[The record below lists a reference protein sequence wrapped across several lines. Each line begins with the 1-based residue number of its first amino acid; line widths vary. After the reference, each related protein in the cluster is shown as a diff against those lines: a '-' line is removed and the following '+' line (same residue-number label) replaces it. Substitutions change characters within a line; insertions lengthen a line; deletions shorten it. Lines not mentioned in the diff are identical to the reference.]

1 MFEEYRNRLANQGK
15 YVGEQMRIQT
25 RQVTDATWMNST
37 TVRPVC
43 VHSVTQGVPP
53 AYDYTDE
60 FEDVIYAHFNKHKN
74 YNVGGN
80 AVDYKLVFQLN
91 VVEDHPEIKVGSYVC
106 IQNAQGKLQYWLI
119 TYIEEENDL
128 VVCRIMLCNWSLKW
142 IANGKI
148 HECLGVLRGE
158 SADAE
163 GLENTGYISTVE
175 SKAAIWL
182 PTNLDSNSISMNTRF
197 LISDVGRTPPQAWK
211 TSKITDT
218 LPIGITKVTLEQDLF
233 NAQKD
238 DATNMVADFYDGSIT
253 PTPIE
258 PIPDDEEE
266 LIPTIGIATISYSGT
281 KPTIKVG
288 GSWKSFTVMFSEES
302 VVLQSWSVSD
312 GVNVFSETSGDYTIE
327 YIDNKL
333 RLKVAQNYNLIGQV
347 LTIKAIGTDGSTAD
361 IKIEIVG

>member
-1 MFEEYRNRLANQGK
+1 MFEDYRNRLANQGK
-15 YVGEQMRIQT
+15 YIGEQMRIQT
-25 RQVTDATWMNST
+25 RQVTDAIWMNST

-43 VHSVTQGVPP
+43 VHVISQGLPP
-53 AYDYTDE
+53 IYDYIDE
-60 FEDVIYAHFNKHKN
+60 FEDTIYAHFEKHKN

-142 IANGKI
+142 VADGKI

-158 SADAE
+158 AADAE
-163 GLENTGYISTVE
+163 GVEDAGYISTVE

-182 PTNLDSNSISMNTRF
+182 PTNLDSNSISVNTRF
-197 LISDVGRTPPQAWK
+197 LISDIGRTPPQAWRV
-211 TSKITDT
+211 SKINTV
-218 LPIGITKVTLEQDLF
+218 LPIGLTKITLEQEGF
-233 NAQKD
+233 NPQTD
-238 DATNMVADFYDGSIT
+238 DAELMIADYHKEAIA

-258 PIPDDEEE
+258 PVPDNEEPI
-266 LIPTIGIATISYSGT
+266 LVTGTATISYSGT

-288 GSWKSFTVMFSEES
+288 GSYKSFTATFSTEG
-302 VVLQSWSVSD
+302 VIPQSWSVSD
-312 GVNVFSETSGDYTIE
+312 GTNTFSETTGDYTIE

-333 RLKVAQNYNLIGQV
+333 RLKVAQNFYLIGQV
-347 LTIKAIGTDGSTAD
+347 LTIKVIGTDNSTTEL
-361 IKIEIVG
+361 KIEITG